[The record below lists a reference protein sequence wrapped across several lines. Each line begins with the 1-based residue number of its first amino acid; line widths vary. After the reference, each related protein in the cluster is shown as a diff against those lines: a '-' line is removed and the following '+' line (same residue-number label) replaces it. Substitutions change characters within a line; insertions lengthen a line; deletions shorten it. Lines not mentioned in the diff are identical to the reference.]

1 MSLAVK
7 MAVQHPDEIE
17 FEVNGLNFSALTW
30 GKPGNM
36 PILALHGW
44 LDNAASFFR
53 IGPLLKDYYL
63 VAVDMAGHGKTGHRI
78 GTSSYHCF
86 DDIRDIFSI
95 ADYFGWDKF
104 ALLGHSRGAIL
115 GALAA
120 GTFPERITHLGLI
133 EGVLLE
139 GIAPEKS
146 PHQLAAAIK
155 GLEYQTN
162 KTLTLYPDIKTA
174 ITARERGMFPLSHP
188 AAKAIT
194 ERGLKNQGD
203 GFFWS
208 TDPRLLAPTPVK
220 LTHEQ
225 FDSFIRH
232 IRAPSTLIM
241 GKKGLQASYA
251 GYLSEVANY
260 PFIKTHELNG
270 GHHLHMEDDA
280 EKVAEV
286 LQNFFSQNSDSTQVS
301 R

>member
-7 MAVQHPDEIE
+7 MAEQYPSEIE
-17 FEVNGLNFSALTW
+17 FEVNGMQFSALTW
-30 GKPGNM
+30 GKPGNK

-63 VAVDMAGHGKTGHRI
+63 VAVDMAGHGKTAHRA
-78 GTSSYHCF
+78 GTFAYHCF

-95 ADYFGWDKF
+95 ADYFGWEQF

-115 GALAA
+115 SALAA

-133 EGVLLE
+133 EGLLLE
-139 GIAPEKS
+139 GIEPEKS

-155 GLEYQTN
+155 GLDYQTN
-162 KTLTLYPDIKTA
+162 KTLTLYSDIKTA
-174 ITARERGMFPLSHP
+174 ITARERGLFPLSHA

-220 LTHEQ
+220 LTYEQ
-225 FDSFIRH
+225 FDSFIRN
-232 IRAPSTLIM
+232 IRAKSLLIM
-241 GKKGLQASYA
+241 GKKGLPASYA
-251 GYLSEVANY
+251 RYLSEVANY
-260 PFIKTHELNG
+260 SFIETHEMNG

-280 EKVAEV
+280 EKVAGI
-286 LQNFFSQNSDSTQVS
+286 LQDFFNQDAGSEQVS
-301 R
+301 L

>member
-7 MAVQHPDEIE
+7 MVGQHPDEIE
-17 FEVNGLNFSALTW
+17 FEVNGLQFSALTW
-30 GKPGNM
+30 GDPGNM

-53 IGPLLKDYYL
+53 IGPLLANYYL
-63 VAVDMAGHGKTGHRI
+63 VAVDMAGHGKTAHRS
-78 GTSSYHCF
+78 GTSAYHCF

-95 ADYFGWDKF
+95 ADYFGWDRF
-104 ALLGHSRGAIL
+104 AILGHSRGAIL

-133 EGVLLE
+133 EGLLLE
-139 GIAPEKS
+139 GIAAEKS

-162 KTLTLYPDIKTA
+162 KTLTLYPDVKTA
-174 ITARERGMFPLSHP
+174 ITARERGMFPLSYE

-220 LTHEQ
+220 LTYPQ
-225 FDSFIRH
+225 FDAFIRN
-232 IRAPSTLIM
+232 IQAPSRLVM

-260 PFIKTHELNG
+260 PFIQTQELQG
-270 GHHLHMEDDA
+270 GHHLHMEDEA
-280 EKVAEV
+280 EAVGEI
-286 LQNFFSQNSDSTQVS
+286 LTDFFN

>member
-7 MAVQHPDEIE
+7 MAGQYPNEIE
-17 FEVNGLNFSALTW
+17 FDVNGMKFSALTW
-30 GKPGNM
+30 GNPDNM

-63 VAVDMAGHGKTGHRI
+63 VAVDMAGHGRTDHRI

-133 EGVLLE
+133 EGLLLE

-162 KTLTLYPDIKTA
+162 KTLTLYPDVKTA
-174 ITARERGMFPLSHP
+174 ITARERGMFPLSHQ

-194 ERGLKNQGD
+194 ERGLNNASD

-220 LTHEQ
+220 LTYEQ
-225 FDSFIRH
+225 FDSFIRN
-232 IRAPSTLIM
+232 IQASTILIM

-260 PFIKTHELNG
+260 PFIKTHELSG
-270 GHHLHMEDDA
+270 GHHLHMEEDA
-280 EKVAEV
+280 DQVGKI
-286 LQNFFSQNSDSTQVS
+286 LQDFFNQESESAQVS